1 MVNLGEQICKYRT
14 ARGLSQLELA
24 EKLEVSRQSISKWE
38 TNVAVP
44 ELEKLVKMAEFFE
57 ITLDELILD
66 QRDPV
71 VVEQEKM
78 IEETVH
84 KTVAEVKKEERATSV
99 VKIVFGVLFLILG
112 FWLTCVCL
120 WAGAWL
126 EILVYVTPCI
136 ISAVFCLK
144 QFRFAALWCLETW
157 YIAISVYLLEAT
169 GITWSD
175 ILHTQQI
182 LSLPTANPIRV
193 LTAWILAICLA
204 GLIALTVFAYR
215 KHDFLFSKAKR
226 SIFLIGTGAI
236 FPLKNIISAIVQQI
250 VFACYG
256 GVDAFY
262 TAQNTVARR
271 WVSAFLFLL
280 DIAAYAAFT
289 VFLVP
294 TFYYLRDLIRENRA
308 YAKKSAQ
315 DEE

>member
-1 MVNLGEQICKYRT
+1 MLNLGEQICKHRT

-44 ELEKLVKMAEFFE
+44 ELEKLVKMADFFE

-66 QRDPV
+66 KRDPV
-71 VVEQEKM
+71 VVEQEKI

-84 KTVAEVKKEERATSV
+84 KTVAEVKKEERSTSV

-112 FWLTCVCL
+112 FWLTCICL
-120 WAGAWL
+120 LTGSWFGL
-126 EILVYVTPCI
+126 FVYVTPCI
-136 ISAVFCLK
+136 LCAVFCFK

-157 YIAISVYLLEAT
+157 YIAISIYLLEAT

-182 LSLPTANPIRV
+182 LSLPTANPMRV
-193 LTAWILAICLA
+193 LIAWILAVCLA

-215 KHDFLFSKAKR
+215 KHDFCFSKMKR
-226 SIFLIGTGAI
+226 TIFFIGTGAV
-236 FPLKNIISAIVQQI
+236 FPLKNIIFAIIQQI

-262 TAQNTVARR
+262 TTQNIVARR
-271 WVSAFLFLL
+271 WVSALLFLP
-280 DIAAYAAFT
+280 DIAAYIAFT

-308 YAKKSAQ
+308 YTKKSME
-315 DEE
+315 DSE